1 MSTKRTKQ
9 ELEAE
14 ALRILEQGPDLN
26 APVGEAGST
35 LLLETVKRGM
45 FPLVK
50 GIIEKGLVTPGWSI
64 NHQNDK
70 GETALHLA
78 AMYGRET
85 IAKHLTERYNKEK
98 FCFQRKIHQ

>member
-26 APVGEAGST
+26 ASVGEGGGST
-35 LLLETVKRGM
+35 LLLETVKSGM
-45 FPLVK
+45 LSLVK

-70 GETALHLA
+70 GETALHIA
-78 AMYGRET
+78 AMYGHEN
-85 IAKHLTERYNKEK
+85 IAKHLIERYDHE
-98 FCFQRKIHQ
+98 C